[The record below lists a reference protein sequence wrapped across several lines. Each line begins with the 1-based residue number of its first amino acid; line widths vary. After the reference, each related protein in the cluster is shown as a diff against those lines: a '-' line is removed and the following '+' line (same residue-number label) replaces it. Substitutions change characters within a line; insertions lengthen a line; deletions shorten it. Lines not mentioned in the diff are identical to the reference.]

1 MATLLQ
7 KVNTLISANLHAM
20 VDNAL
25 ESNSLKVIDE
35 HIRQAEGNLEDL
47 EDTAATIGGTAKTLR
62 RKYDEFQAQI
72 EKLDRDIDTLLT
84 REKNDLAMAAQADL
98 NNKQKLAQEYYE
110 QWQTQEA
117 EYKALLDAR
126 LKLEARLVAIR
137 QHREQLK
144 ALMELTEA
152 KKLTTKAIRSLDDL
166 AGMGDEDIS
175 RLSEQ
180 IRQQL
185 DQADAESEMVASR
198 LQNQIEESIGQTQ
211 LEIQLDERR
220 KRLGLSESES

>member
-1 MATLLQ
+1 MATLLE
-7 KVNTLISANLHAM
+7 KVNMLISANLHSM
-20 VDNAL
+20 VDRAL

-35 HIRQAEGNLEDL
+35 HIRKAERNLEDL
-47 EDTAATIGGTAKTLR
+47 EDTAASIGGTAKTLR

-84 REKNDLAMAAQADL
+84 KEKNDLAMAAQADL
-98 NNKQKLAQEYYE
+98 NNKQRLAQEYYD
-110 QWQTQEA
+110 QWQTQEG

-126 LKLEARLVAIR
+126 LKLEARLVTIR

-152 KKLTTKAIRSLDDL
+152 KKLTTKTIRSLDDL
-166 AGMGDEDIS
+166 AGLGDEDIS

-180 IRQQL
+180 IKSRL

-198 LQNQIEESIGQTQ
+198 LQNQIEQTIGVTE
-211 LEIQLDERR
+211 LEIQLEERR
-220 KRLGLSESES
+220 KRLGLGDTE